1 MKKKIIEA
9 LNEKAKAI
17 ERLAEGE
24 AKTAEAQGKLPG
36 MPQGCTTIFDT
47 GWETNPRP
55 TYPIGNC
62 QASARDFHGCAGDCW
77 WPAQVPDGLVNHHG
91 FRRRLPERR
100 ARLAQPQVRLGE
112 RHAMA
117 AASSCWSLSARCAPA
132 RRRAPRRATGSTTWA
147 TRSSR

>member
-24 AKTAEAQGKLPG
+24 AKTVQAEGKLPG

-62 QASARDFHGCAGDCW
+62 QASARDFSGCAGDCW
-77 WPAQVPDGLVNHHG
+77 WPAQVPDGLTNHQD
-91 FRRRLPERR
+91 FDVACPNI
-100 ARLAQPQVRLGE
+100 ARDWRNLKYD
-112 RHAMA
+112 
-117 AASSCWSLSARCAPA
+117 
-132 RRRAPRRATGSTTWA
+132 
-147 TRSSR
+147 